1 MRTTVAFHNSSWT
14 ATMKLKNNLFTLEPK
29 STSVLPIPLLRKAVW
44 RWQQYT
50 DTPMKWVKFKKKAG
64 WLLILFCF
72 FLRKK
77 HLNKWYYLRK
87 IFGQQFYLLYWPFF
101 VECVFAGIFLMIYM
115 AIYYATEYEP
125 LNTGT
130 PVFFFKGFLIL
141 LPSIYNIKK
150 IITAYKAEDFATV
163 FGFLSITI
171 IYTTLIALLGG
182 GGR

>member
-1 MRTTVAFHNSSWT
+1 MVLFTKNFWTTVLSI
-14 ATMKLKNNLFTLEPK
+14 
-29 STSVLPIPLLRKAVW
+29 VL
-44 RWQQYT
+44 T
-50 DTPMKWVKFKKKAG
+50 
-64 WLLILFCF
+64 
-72 FLRKK
+72 
-77 HLNKWYYLRK
+77 
-87 IFGQQFYLLYWPFF
+87 FF